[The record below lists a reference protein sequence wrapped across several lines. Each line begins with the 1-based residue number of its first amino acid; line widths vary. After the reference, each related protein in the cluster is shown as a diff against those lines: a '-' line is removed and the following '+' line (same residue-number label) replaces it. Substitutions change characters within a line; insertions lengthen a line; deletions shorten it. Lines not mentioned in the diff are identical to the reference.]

1 MTKPNLERMKQDYA
15 EIEIPDE
22 LDSVVNRALRSNRK
36 TIRKRAYS
44 RIAAGACA
52 AALVIAIGINTSST
66 VANAFAA
73 VPGLERFVKV
83 ISLKTYQA
91 EGPTQDVEMEVPQ
104 IENLSNKELENGLNE
119 KYVEENK
126 QRYLEFQKEM
136 DQLENKEDVHAGISS
151 GYEVVTDNEQIFSI
165 MRYTENVM
173 ASSAT
178 TTQYDT
184 IDKINQILI
193 TLPSLFKDEQYIET
207 ISANIKE
214 QMKAQMKEDPEKTYW
229 IKGEDED
236 NLVEDFDQISSE
248 QNFYINDNDK
258 LVIVFDDYE
267 VAPGY
272 MGTVQFEI
280 PTDLIANELVS
291 HTYIK

>member
-1 MTKPNLERMKQDYA
+1 MTKPNLEKMKQDYV
-15 EIEIPDE
+15 ETKIPEE
-22 LDSVVNRALRSNRK
+22 LDFVMNRALRSNRK
-36 TIRKRAYS
+36 LIRKRVYS
-44 RIAAGACA
+44 RIVAGTCA
-52 AALVIAIGINTSST
+52 AAVVIAIGINTSST
-66 VANAFAA
+66 VANAFAS
-73 VPGLERFVKV
+73 VPGLEGLVKV

-91 EGPTQDVEMEVPQ
+91 EGPTQEIVMEVPQ

-126 QRYLEFQKEM
+126 QLYLDFQKEL
-136 DQLENKEDVHAGISS
+136 DKLENKEEAHSVITT
-151 GYEVVTDNEQIFSI
+151 GYEIVTDNEQILSI
-165 MRYTENVM
+165 MRFTENVM
-173 ASSAT
+173 ASSET

-184 IDKINQILI
+184 IDKKNEILI

-214 QMKAQMKEDPEKTYW
+214 QMKTQMKEDPERIYW

-236 NLVEDFDQISSE
+236 NLVEGFDLIQSDQS
-248 QNFYINDNDK
+248 FYINDNGK

-272 MGTVQFEI
+272 MGTIQFEI
-280 PTDLIANELVS
+280 PTDLIADELAS